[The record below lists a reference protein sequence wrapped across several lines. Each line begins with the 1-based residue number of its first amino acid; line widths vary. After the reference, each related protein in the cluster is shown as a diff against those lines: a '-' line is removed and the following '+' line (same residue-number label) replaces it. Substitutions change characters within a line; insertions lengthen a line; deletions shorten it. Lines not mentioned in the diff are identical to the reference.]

1 MSSLVID
8 IDSRSEVSLRVKY
21 PLTRSYHRWL
31 FAMNSGTP
39 AEATRVLSAEEF
51 ELPTISAS
59 HEQPEAGPS
68 RPRRMSKPQPSVRKL
83 TIHAGPSTSVLFS
96 AHSPRQR
103 RSSGGQGA
111 QHHRSSSF
119 PDSPTAVTPRR
130 HARAQFL
137 DEDIDYFGGGHA
149 RRSEEVQVPNI
160 GHMLGFNPDD
170 EDHYAVAAGMTSQW
184 KKRLYL
190 LMEEPSSGREA
201 FYIHV
206 GVTAGIIFR

>member
-1 MSSLVID
+1 MGPSTPING
-8 IDSRSEVSLRVKY
+8 VS
-21 PLTRSYHRWL
+21 PL
-31 FAMNSGTP
+31 P
-39 AEATRVLSAEEF
+39 AEEY
-51 ELPTISAS
+51 ELPELGQQQQA
-59 HEQPEAGPS
+59 EAGPS
-68 RPRRMSKPQPSVRKL
+68 RPRRSSKVTAPSRKL

-103 RSSGGQGA
+103 RTSGG
-111 QHHRSSSF
+111 HRRTSSF
-119 PDSPTAVTPRR
+119 PSESPNTATTPRR
-130 HARAQFL
+130 YTQAHFL
-137 DEDIDYFGGGHA
+137 DEDLDYFGGGHG
-149 RRSEEVQVPNI
+149 RRSEEVQVPNL